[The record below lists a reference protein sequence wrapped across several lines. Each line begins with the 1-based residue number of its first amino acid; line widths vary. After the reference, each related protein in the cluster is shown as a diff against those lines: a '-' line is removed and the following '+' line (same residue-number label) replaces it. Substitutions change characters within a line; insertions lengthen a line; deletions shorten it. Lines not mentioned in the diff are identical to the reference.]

1 MAQGGQ
7 VRLPDLR
14 EVPAAWPLQTVLDA
28 WVHLN
33 AHWGESGTQ
42 TANAALEP
50 RLEELWAAEP
60 EAAARCLKLEPSEG
74 PRAEALS
81 RYGRAERERCH
92 VRCFTAQGLVR
103 QERSPGVQS
112 YFDVRCRELARR
124 LAAAEAKA
132 GEAKRRRLEESASS
146 ASREL
151 QAAKEETARN
161 QLRCEELTSRVAEL
175 EAAASEKSMEL
186 QAVHEERARLADRLG
201 EAEAEVRA
209 AQDEAAKHKDQH
221 RQLEARVLALEAEKA
236 AQLQA
241 SEEQR
246 RQLAER
252 LAAAEALVLAKTAE
266 LDMAKV
272 EISKQAVQI
281 DQLVQQVS
289 GAQRLAAESQGEL
302 RKTQEELPRALAKDE
317 AGKRVDLQT
326 FLIDKIQALS
336 EEKGKYKE
344 RCDQLQLQLTEAKKP
359 TGPRAHLSD
368 ERSSLCSEESWVH
381 LSEAGSGALTESCTS
396 GISVDTAGPHCFM
409 VDATFKAEGGILVP
423 AKDLSQGSRILA
435 ADGTVVEV
443 AAPPEQHQA
452 MRHRF
457 DHVDLI
463 VHIRDQHIHPH
474 NPARYPSICSNITL
488 NDASIA
494 CAHL

>member
-7 VRLPDLR
+7 VDLR
-14 EVPAAWPLQTVLDA
+14 DLKEVPAAWHLQTVLDT

-33 AHWGESGTQ
+33 AHYPYTQ
-42 TANAALEP
+42 TATAALEQ
-50 RLEELWAAEP
+50 RLEELWASQ
-60 EAAARCLKLEPSEG
+60 CLELEPSEA
-74 PRAEALS
+74 PREAKLAEALS
-81 RYGRAERERCH
+81 RYGHGQRCFVH
-92 VRCFTAQGLVR
+92 FFTAQGLVR
-103 QERSPGVQS
+103 EEWSWWGGVGGVVAG
-112 YFDVRCRELARR
+112 FNARCGKLAGR
-124 LAAAEAKA
+124 LITAEAKA

-146 ASREL
+146 ASRAL
-151 QAAKEETARN
+151 QAAKEETARH
-161 QLRCEELTSRVAEL
+161 QLRCEQLNSHVAEL
-175 EAAASEKSMEL
+175 EAAASEKSIEL
-186 QAVHEERARLADRLG
+186 QAVHEERARLADHLER
-201 EAEAEVRA
+201 AEAKGQA
-209 AQDEAAKHKDQH
+209 AQDEAAEHKEQH

-236 AQLQA
+236 AELRA
-241 SEEQR
+241 SEEER

-252 LAAAEALVLAKTAE
+252 VAAAEAQVLVKTAE
-266 LDMAKV
+266 LDTAKV
-272 EISKQAVQI
+272 EISNLSLQI

-289 GAQRLAAESQGEL
+289 GAQRLAAESQEEL
-302 RKTQEELPRALAKDE
+302 RKTQELPRALAKDE

-336 EEKGKYKE
+336 EEKGKYME

-359 TGPRAHLSD
+359 TGPRAHLSN

-423 AKDLSQGSRILA
+423 AKDLRQGSRILA

-457 DHVDLI
+457 YHVDLI
-463 VHIRDQHIHPH
+463 VQQRSTHP
-474 NPARYPSICSNITL
+474 PAQSFYMF
-488 NDASIA
+488 
-494 CAHL
+494 